1 MSSVL
6 LVLLAAAGKDP
17 ARASAKLSRPGL
29 RLRLVQYVGVA
40 AGVGNLFGVTL
51 VTPSTSYVST
61 LHPKRLS
68 HRPRFQFWRAD
79 LFETGSTAGRSL
91 AMSAAQ
97 LFFKTGP
104 LFAFTERQTPQF
116 TAATKSP

>member
-6 LVLLAAAGKDP
+6 FGTAAAGKDP

-51 VTPSTSYVST
+51 VTPST
-61 LHPKRLS
+61 
-68 HRPRFQFWRAD
+68 AI
-79 LFETGSTAGRSL
+79 L
-91 AMSAAQ
+91 AIQ
-97 LFFKTGP
+97 NV
-104 LFAFTERQTPQF
+104 
-116 TAATKSP
+116 